1 VADGRP
7 SVLLRLLLVVAGLG
21 LLAVGVVWKQLPR
34 AGEPRIE
41 AALELVGIHDGKQ
54 SYAWVLYTRSG
65 ALLIDTGGDAEG
77 TRLLQELAA
86 RKLEPKDVH
95 TVLLTHGH
103 PDHWAAAHLFPQAR
117 VRVGPGELAVM
128 KGERKLKS
136 PVGRLLGSG
145 LMERPPLPTRLEELQ
160 DGQVLELDG
169 EQLRVLH
176 VPGHTPGSVMY
187 LWRDI
192 LFTGDSLVGSPDG
205 VKLAPSFFSEDVG
218 GNRQSLKR
226 LVDEPFTRI
235 ADGHTGVTGNARLRL
250 RALLK

>member
-1 VADGRP
+1 MADARP
-7 SVLLRLLLVVAGLG
+7 SVLLRLLLVLAGLG
-21 LLAVGVVWKQLPR
+21 LLAVGFVWKQLPR

-41 AALELVGIHDGKQ
+41 AALELVGLHDGRQ
-54 SYAWVLYTRSG
+54 SYAWVLRTRSG
-65 ALLIDTGGDAEG
+65 ALLIDTGGDADG
-77 TRLLQELAA
+77 RLLLRELAA
-86 RKLEPKDVH
+86 QKLEPKDVH

-117 VRVGPGELAVM
+117 VLVGPGETAVV

-145 LMERPPLPTRLEELQ
+145 LMEAPPRPEKVEELQ

-192 LFTGDSLVGSPDG
+192 LFTGDSLIGGPDG
-205 VKLAPSFFSEDVG
+205 VKLAPSVFSEDVG
-218 GNRQSLKR
+218 GNRESLKR
-226 LVDEPFTRI
+226 LVDEPFTCI
-235 ADGHTGVTGNARLRL
+235 ADGHAGLTCNARLKL

>member
-1 VADGRP
+1 
-7 SVLLRLLLVVAGLG
+7 VLLRLLLVVAGLG
-21 LLAVGVVWKQLPR
+21 LLVAGLVWRQLPR

-41 AALELVGIHDGKQ
+41 AALELVGIHDGRQ
-54 SYAWVLYTRSG
+54 SYAWVLHTRSG
-65 ALLIDTGGDAEG
+65 ALLVDTGGDADG
-77 TRLLQELAA
+77 KRLLQELAA

-117 VRVGPGELAVM
+117 VLVGPGELAVM
-128 KGERKLKS
+128 KGEHRLKS

-145 LMERPPLPTRLEELQ
+145 LMKRPPLPAKLEELQ

-192 LFTGDSLVGSPDG
+192 LFTGDSLVGGPKG
-205 VKLAPSFFSEDVG
+205 VALAPSFFSEDVG

-235 ADGHTGVTGNARLRL
+235 ADGHTGLTPNARLRL